1 MKKYIG
7 LEDMSHVNCSN
18 VLHVIRNHGEIS
30 RKQISELTGLSWGGM
45 TKIVNKLFE
54 NEYIVEEKNS
64 HFTGNGRIPNVIRI
78 NEKKHFVI
86 GADINQ
92 TGLRAYVTDL
102 SGKKKQEYFEENHYK
117 NKDELLDRI
126 TKFFKKIFRDFPE
139 NIIRTAG
146 IAMQGKIDAQK
157 GISIRFPG
165 CADWSNVPIAD
176 ILKEKFGIHVCLEHD
191 PDCMLFSELKNK
203 KENLLLFRLDQ
214 SVGMA
219 VSIDGKILKGTGIL
233 EIAHNLVIPNGKPCE
248 CGLSGCLEAYVRPCI
263 NDRKVNE
270 QAIDEMIYPLAVM
283 IFNMTS
289 VFHADTVI
297 LTGDLISFYSLFEKK
312 LTCELEKLQG
322 NKKIEIKFTG
332 DVKIA
337 VKGAALIAAEQA
349 IDTIRL

>member
-7 LEDMSHVNCSN
+7 LEDMSHVNCSS

-54 NEYIVEEKNS
+54 NEYIIEEKS
-64 HFTGNGRIPNVIRI
+64 STFVGSGRIPNVIRI

-102 SGKKKQEYFEENHYK
+102 SGNRKQEYFEENHCK
-117 NKDELLDRI
+117 NKNELLDRI
-126 TKFFKKIFRDFPE
+126 IKLFEKIFQDFPE
-139 NIIRTAG
+139 NTIRMAC

-233 EIAHNLVIPNGKPCE
+233 EVAHNLVIPNGKPCG
-248 CGLSGCLEAYVRPCI
+248 CGLSGCLEAYIKPCI
-263 NDRKVNE
+263 NDGKINE
-270 QAIDEMIYPLAVM
+270 QAIAEMIYPLAVM

-289 VFHADTVI
+289 VFHADAVI
-297 LTGDLISFYSLFEKK
+297 LTGDLIRFHSLFDKK
-312 LTCELEKLQG
+312 LIAEIQKLAG
-322 NKKIEIKFTG
+322 NKKIEIKFTA
-332 DVKIA
+332 DVKTA